1 MSQGYFLFATVVFFI
16 GLACVRSGQ
25 KTFGGMFIGLVV
37 AAMLVVLPWRGADAL
52 SARRP
57 AFRRWFVAHRVR
69 FLAGWSLASVCFGAA
84 AGFGAAG
91 FKSGPR
97 EEDWQTPKDSSSG
110 DKALSGSLRDKSGGE
125 GTLLG
130 VTKSRWRASLST
142 REREGHMQIVGP
154 TRCGKSQLLLSI
166 AAQDMNAALPLFF
179 MEAKGDRGD
188 FDQFLK
194 IAALTGRE
202 DSVRYFNPQDDRSMT
217 FNPIRPVSGQDAT
230 AVANQIARAIGREPT
245 SSGQG
250 QDYYRALDYAKVQ
263 SMAEVFFATGRAFTL
278 RDCYYYFAFPEA
290 REEALKLCSDR
301 RLAGIARSEFKA
313 NPDSSGLTSALRPW
327 TSGHLGELLNSY
339 APQIRLEDVFAQ
351 GQSAYFAIPIGHLQT
366 LANPLG
372 RMTISG
378 LLSIAA
384 ARQRAEP
391 KPKPATVILDEFAEF
406 ATPVF
411 ASFIA
416 TVGSARLRTILSH
429 QDLGQLK
436 RVEGMDIGAFES
448 VVFNNTSGCKVIFR
462 APNPDDAEFWA
473 SMMGTH
479 IATRDTERLEEGLLG
494 GKRQTGSVSRRIV
507 ERFKIHP
514 NVMKSLP
521 PGAALVMAPGRA
533 ECVVRTARVREIV
546 NKLAV
551 PKLMTPV
558 VPAEKGLDLRS
569 AVPDYGTEP
578 DMGKVAA

>member
-1 MSQGYFLFATVVFFI
+1 MTQTFLMFTSLAVFGGLYLIRSGRKVLGGVLVGLTATVV
-16 GLACVRSGQ
+16 
-25 KTFGGMFIGLVV
+25 
-37 AAMLVVLPWRGADAL
+37 LVVLPWRAADAL
-52 SARRP
+52 NSRSA
-57 AFRRWFVAHRVR
+57 AFHRWFFPHRVR
-69 FLAGWSLASVCFGAA
+69 MIVGWGLASACLGAA

-91 FKSGPR
+91 FKPGPN
-97 EEDWQTPKDSSSG
+97 EKDWEIPKDSNAV
-110 DKALSGSLRDKSGGE
+110 DRALAGGLKTTDGGS

-130 VTKSRWRASLST
+130 VTKTRWKASLSA

-154 TRCGKSQLLLSI
+154 TRYGKSQLLLSI
-166 AAQDMNAALPLFF
+166 AAQDMKEVLPLFF

-194 IAALTGRE
+194 IAALSRRE
-202 DSVRYFNPQDDRSMT
+202 QSVRYFNPQDDRSMT

-230 AVANQIARAIGREPT
+230 AIANQIARAIGREPT
-245 SSGQG
+245 SSGEG
-250 QDYYRALDYAKVQ
+250 QDYYRAVDYAKVQ

-290 REEALKLCSDR
+290 REAALELCGDR
-301 RLAGIARSEFKA
+301 GLVDLARCEFKA

-327 TSGHLGELLNSY
+327 TSGRLGDLLNSY
-339 APQIRLEDVFAQ
+339 APQIRLEDIFEK
-351 GQSAYFAIPIGHLQT
+351 GQSAYFAVPIGHLQT

-378 LLSIAA
+378 LLSVAA
-384 ARQRAEP
+384 ARQRAEV

-436 RVEGMDIGAFES
+436 RVEGMDVGAFES
-448 VVFNNTSGCKVIFR
+448 VVFNNTSGCKVVFR
-462 APNPDDAEFWA
+462 APNPEDAEFWA
-473 SMMGTH
+473 ATLGTY
-479 IATRDTERLEEGLLG
+479 TTNRDTERVESGVLG
-494 GKRQTGSVSRRIV
+494 GTKHTGNLSRRMV
-507 ERFKIHP
+507 ERFKVHP
-514 NVMKSLP
+514 NILKSMP
-521 PGAALVMAPGRA
+521 PGAALVLAPGRA

-546 NKLAV
+546 AKLGV
-551 PKLMTPV
+551 PELRS
-558 VPAEKGLDLRS
+558 PATAADKGLDLRS
-569 AVPDYGTEP
+569 AVPDYGPEL
-578 DMGKVAA
+578 GARA